1 MPMLSIKDSISTF
14 MKGTDADKF
23 ALVLDGVNQMKQT
36 EISNALRIF
45 NPILQTDTKWIAKRL
60 TDYGFFV
67 SQDYPWQPLQALLMN
82 VHSVTRLKGTKV
94 GIKALLMLLTLGD
107 ITIDTTNFVSTPDA
121 IYPDAIDGDGYITGN
136 DTTNSQRYIVNDRN
150 VYEPPRS
157 LTISISS
164 IYANNSVVKTYVETL
179 IKDWITVAPNLTLII
194 NWSLATAKT
203 VTSNSIDFNNLS
215 TLI

>member
-1 MPMLSIKDSISTF
+1 
-14 MKGTDADKF
+14 MKGTEADKF

-67 SQDYPWQPLQALLMN
+67 SHDYPWQPLQALLMN

-107 ITIDTTNFVSTPDA
+107 VTIDTTNFVNTPDA